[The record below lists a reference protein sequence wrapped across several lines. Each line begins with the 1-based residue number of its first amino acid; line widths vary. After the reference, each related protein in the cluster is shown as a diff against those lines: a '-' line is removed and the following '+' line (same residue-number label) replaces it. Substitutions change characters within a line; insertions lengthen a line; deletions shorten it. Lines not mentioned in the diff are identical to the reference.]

1 MELKTKRFFSKR
13 KSCSCS
19 MPGVWRAVAYCSG
32 AVVIFHSPRACAHVA
47 RTMDISFH
55 YNTLAQMNEDKSQP
69 VPLLSTQLEEKHSIF
84 GGVKRLAKCIDFAV
98 KTYNPKCIVI
108 ANSCMSGV
116 IGDDVE
122 FVGRSAQEKYNL
134 PVLVTATAGF
144 LDGEYYQGYID
155 TTKQLI
161 KQFLKP
167 QPKQKNTAILLG
179 DSGGFWGHYA
189 TEVKRMLSA
198 LDIKVIGQF
207 PGYMPIDE
215 LSKVTAAQAS
225 VILGNKNQTNFGLT
239 GIAEQLKTKFN
250 IDFVPETYPIS
261 WGKTKKWIGDMG
273 KLFNCPDKAQK
284 LLKQET
290 ERMQQALEKFLPM
303 TKGKNTVI
311 CIGRWAF
318 YFDPEPIIATAK
330 MLELNIQ
337 GIFLLPVYDDKEKK
351 LMLDALHKALSAND
365 NIPIFENGV
374 DDSDIVANAELI
386 LTTHELQ
393 NKRLKQLFLP
403 MVAKVGTTGEI
414 DFMHNI
420 YRTLCSRS
428 KNGGLFF
435 G

>member
-19 MPGVWRAVAYCSG
+19 MPGVWRAVAYCKG
-32 AVVIFHSPRACAHVA
+32 AMVIFHSPKACAHVA

-55 YNTLAQMNEDKSQP
+55 YNTLAQMNMDKSQP
-69 VPLLSTQLEEKHSIF
+69 VPLLSSQLEEKHSIF
-84 GGVKRLAKCIDFAV
+84 GGVKRLSKCIDFAV
-98 KTYNPKCIVI
+98 KTYQPKCIVI

-122 FVGRSAQEKYNL
+122 SVGRDAEEKYNI
-134 PVLVTATAGF
+134 PVIVTATAGF

-161 KQFLKP
+161 KRFLKP
-167 QPKQKNTAILLG
+167 QIKKQNTAILLG

-189 TEVKRMLSA
+189 TEVMRMLKV
-198 LDIKVIGQF
+198 LGVKVIGQF
-207 PGYMPIDE
+207 PGYMPIDD
-215 LSKVTAAQAS
+215 LTKVTAAQAS
-225 VILGNKNQTNFGLT
+225 IILGNKNQTNFGLT
-239 GIAEQLKTKFN
+239 GIAQLLKDKYA
-250 IDFVPETYPIS
+250 IDYIPETYPIS
-261 WGKTKKWIGDMG
+261 WEKTKIWIRDMG
-273 KLFNCPDKAQK
+273 RLFDCPDKAES
-284 LLKQET
+284 LLTQET
-290 ERMQQALEKFLPM
+290 KLMKKALERFLSK
-303 TKGKNTVI
+303 TSGKKTVI

-318 YFDPEPIIATAK
+318 YFDPAPVIATAK
-330 MLELNIQ
+330 MLELDIQ
-337 GIFLLPVYDDKEKK
+337 GVFLLPVYDEKEKK
-351 LMLDALHKALSAND
+351 LMLDALHQCIKPED
-365 NIPIFENGV
+365 DIPIFASGV

-393 NKRLKQLFLP
+393 NRQLKQLFLP
-403 MVAKVGTTGEI
+403 MVPKVGSTGEI
-414 DFMHNI
+414 DFMQNI